1 MAEQEYTDQ
10 EPLIPFKIQ
19 AYTKSGK
26 ARFACL
32 INTIAEHSP
41 TGRSVLRAAPAK
53 VMACNDADVGHERLC
68 LPRKQNN
75 LFKFGMQRRRFD

>member
-19 AYTKSGK
+19 AYTKSGN

-41 TGRSVLRAAPAK
+41 TGRSVLRAAA
-53 VMACNDADVGHERLC
+53 GE
-68 LPRKQNN
+68 
-75 LFKFGMQRRRFD
+75 G